1 MESELIQ
8 TGREPNPVKTPTPL
22 QRLALRQ
29 PPTAAPVMR
38 QRWSDLLF
46 LHWPV
51 DKEVIDS
58 HLPRGLR
65 ADLFDDQA
73 WIGVVPFA
81 MERVR
86 PVGLPPLPWV
96 SWFLELNVRTYVH
109 DESGRPGVWFFS
121 LDCNQ
126 PIAVEVARRFF
137 HLPYHHARMSAKVRG
152 AEIIYSSGRK
162 DSETVSRFRYRQPV
176 SAEPAQEHS
185 LEWFLVER
193 YLLFA
198 ADRAGKIRSGRV
210 HHKPYRIAQAQCT
223 EWSSLPIQENG
234 LGAMPEPPASMLVA
248 EPVDVRI
255 YPLED

>member
-1 MESELIQ
+1 MESAQIQ
-8 TGREPNPVKTPTPL
+8 SGGKAAPLKTPTPL

-29 PPTAAPVMR
+29 EPPGRSVMR

-51 DKEVIDS
+51 DPEVIRR
-58 HLPRGLR
+58 HLPPGLQV
-65 ADLFDDQA
+65 DLFDNQA
-73 WIGVVPFA
+73 WLGVVPFA
-81 MERVR
+81 MERVH

-137 HLPYHHARMSAKVRG
+137 HLPYHHARMRADFRNG
-152 AEIIYSSGRK
+152 EIIYSSRRK
-162 DSETVSRFRYRQPV
+162 GSDAVSRFRYRRPV
-176 SAEPAQEHS
+176 RAEPAREQS

-193 YLLFA
+193 YLLFT
-198 ADRAGKIRSGRV
+198 ADRTGKIRSGRV
-210 HHKPYRIAQAQCT
+210 HHQPYRIEEAKCS
-223 EWSSLPIQENG
+223 EWSPLPIEEDG
-234 LGAMPEPPASMLVA
+234 LGRLTAPPASMLVA

-255 YPLED
+255 FPLD

>member
-1 MESELIQ
+1 MMSEQ
-8 TGREPNPVKTPTPL
+8 MQANPFKRPTPL

-29 PPTAAPVMR
+29 PPTAAPVMG

-46 LHWPV
+46 LHWP
-51 DKEVIDS
+51 IDPEIIRS
-58 HLPRGLR
+58 HLPRGLHV
-65 ADLFDDQA
+65 DLFDDQA

-81 MERVR
+81 MQRVR

-137 HLPYHHARMSAKVRG
+137 HLPYHHARMSAKMRG
-152 AEIIYSSGRK
+152 AENFYSSCRK
-162 DSETVSRFRYRQPV
+162 GSDIVSRFRYRRPV
-176 SAEPAQEHS
+176 GAEPAREGS

-193 YLLFA
+193 YLLFT
-198 ADRAGKIRSGRV
+198 ADRAGNIRSGRV
-210 HHKPYRIAQAQCT
+210 HHKPYRIAEAKCD
-223 EWSSLPIQENG
+223 EWSSAPIEEDG
-234 LGAMPEPPASMLVA
+234 LGRVSGPPTSMLVA

-255 YPLED
+255 YPLQ